1 MNVTCHSRR
10 LVCSRERDVC
20 EFHNT
25 CTLYRYMYMSVRR
38 AGERGAE
45 ARLLFVA
52 RFRGLAAL
60 FLAAESGAGV
70 GSRGGRAV
78 VVLPAAGSCHAG
90 LRSSPAQSPAAA
102 AATRHVS
109 ISRLHHASI
118 TPPSRLHHAITPPL
132 RHHASITPPSR
143 LHRASITPPSRL
155 HYASI
160 TPPSRLHHASIRTP
174 YHASITPCQSLAFY

>member
-1 MNVTCHSRR
+1 MNVTCQSRR

-25 CTLYRYMYMSVRR
+25 CPLYRYMYWYMSVKRV
-38 AGERGAE
+38 GERGAE

-78 VVLPAAGSCHAG
+78 VVLPAAGSRHAG
-90 LRSSPAQSPAAA
+90 LRSPPAQPPAAA
-102 AATRHVS
+102 AAARHVS
-109 ISRLHHASI
+109 ISHPSRLHHASI
-118 TPPSRLHHAITPPL
+118 TPPSRLHHAFITPSRLHYAITPPSHL
-132 RHHASITPPSR
+132 HHASITP
-143 LHRASITPPSRL
+143 
-155 HYASI
+155 
-160 TPPSRLHHASIRTP
+160 SRLHHTSITTP